1 MPRPIVMAAP
11 SSGAS
16 GHAPSSGNL
25 ASNVAAARLELAAA
39 QSERD
44 AATRTVEVEGRP
56 RALLT
61 SRQDEESVRCLLQFM
76 DEKARAGTFASFIL
90 SQDDGTWNNPDNF
103 RTSYKVQDGSDL
115 INVYTLR
122 NEQQSGAGD
131 SEEEQITRAEF
142 VQRMIRVDSSQYST
156 GIRNLRSAASFVPNI
171 WTPAMTAAHLASVA
185 GGASGSAA
193 GAADEAP
200 PAAKEGQDAPAVGS
214 YAAATRDPGTKEAAR
229 ADRLEEIRK
238 QRESQKAAA
247 SGEQPGGV
255 TDISATV
262 EPVEL
267 ETVLQKSWSYTLYR
281 HVGGTRLFLSV
292 VCGSS
297 ALFDRNVELRAH
309 EVAAYEK
316 EGPASI
322 DALAKQITY
331 SPDAYTGRHI
341 KNLLQWPVKIEDTEE
356 AE

>member
-255 TDISATV
+255 MPARPEAPTPASGFW
-262 EPVEL
+262 
-267 ETVLQKSWSYTLYR
+267 K
-281 HVGGTRLFLSV
+281 
-292 VCGSS
+292 
-297 ALFDRNVELRAH
+297 RNVELRAH